1 LRNQVNSFEYLAK
14 EKEIKLKFNAVNDT
28 VITFFDSDKLEKIIN
43 NLLSNA
49 FKFTEKNGA
58 VIINVSIVI
67 DDSNE
72 KPVSNEQNERYIEI
86 AIKDTGIGIAQ
97 EHLEKIFIRFFQT
110 NEAKEHSGTGI
121 GLALTRELVKL
132 LKGQIYVESK
142 KGKGSKFTIRLPYIP
157 DLISDEE
164 IKSTIPSHD
173 EESGS
178 SSSEKTAN
186 KDLLSEKIMLI
197 VEDNTDV
204 RKFIRTNFEGDFHI
218 EEANDGK
225 EGLALAQKI
234 IPDIILTDVMMPV
247 MDGNELCKKLKKDE
261 RTSHIPILMLTA
273 LTSKE
278 NTIEGLSSGADDYI
292 TKPFDTSILKTKI
305 DNLLS
310 IRQLLRDKFSAEL
323 VLAPT
328 NISVTSPDEK
338 FLRKAIEVIEKNMDD
353 PEFDTEKF
361 SAIIGVSR
369 MQLYRKLSA
378 LTNMTVKE
386 FIRDIRLKR
395 AGQLLLQKKL
405 TISEIAYATGFKDM
419 SHFRKCFR
427 DKFGMNATDYIEKG
441 DKIQ

>member
-1 LRNQVNSFEYLAK
+1 
-14 EKEIKLKFNAVNDT
+14 
-28 VITFFDSDKLEKIIN
+28 
-43 NLLSNA
+43 
-49 FKFTEKNGA
+49 
-58 VIINVSIVI
+58 
-67 DDSNE
+67 
-72 KPVSNEQNERYIEI
+72 
-86 AIKDTGIGIAQ
+86 
-97 EHLEKIFIRFFQT
+97 
-110 NEAKEHSGTGI
+110 
-121 GLALTRELVKL
+121 
-132 LKGQIYVESK
+132 
-142 KGKGSKFTIRLPYIP
+142 
-157 DLISDEE
+157 
-164 IKSTIPSHD
+164 
-173 EESGS
+173 
-178 SSSEKTAN
+178 
-186 KDLLSEKIMLI
+186 
-197 VEDNTDV
+197 
-204 RKFIRTNFEGDFHI
+204 
-218 EEANDGK
+218 
-225 EGLALAQKI
+225 
-234 IPDIILTDVMMPV
+234 
-247 MDGNELCKKLKKDE
+247 
-261 RTSHIPILMLTA
+261 MLTA